1 MYYFLYWFEYR
12 MVNNKNENIYNIYL
26 KKSHLQIKVKNKP
39 TIMSFY
45 TNTQLTS
52 AKDIDV
58 NNIVFDKASIGSVPN
73 STMTFRRINLGYKN
87 SDGTIG
93 ECIIP
98 TEKLFSFGVQENKDM
113 ATGRINGYQ
122 MPLIMWSRNG
132 ATDDEK
138 LFTDVFDSIV
148 EYVKKWIVSDEGK
161 DETENYEIEIS
172 DLKKLNPMYIK
183 KEKGKPVEGASPTL
197 YCKLIHSKKD
207 DKILTEF
214 YDKDGVELDARGDLM
229 NKMCDVNAAIKFES
243 VFVGNKISL
252 QIKLYEAEVHLRENG
267 GGSKRLLTTKPRIV
281 KAVAPVEETKQESDK
296 DSDDDDDEEVIEKTE
311 ENNDIQLSDDSD
323 DDEVSPEPAK
333 EEKPK
338 KRVVRRG
345 KK

>member
-1 MYYFLYWFEYR
+1 
-12 MVNNKNENIYNIYL
+12 
-26 KKSHLQIKVKNKP
+26 
-39 TIMSFY
+39 MSFY
-45 TNTQLTS
+45 TNTQLNS

-73 STMTFRRINLGYKN
+73 STMAFRRINIGYKN

-93 ECIIP
+93 EFIIP

-122 MPLIMWSRNG
+122 MPLVMWSRNG

-138 LFTDVFDSIV
+138 TFTDTFDTIV

-214 YDKDGVELDARGDLM
+214 YDKEGVELDARGDLM

-252 QIKLYEAEVHLRENG
+252 QIKLYEGEVHLRESG
-267 GGSKRLLTTKPRIV
+267 GGSRRLLTTKPRIV
-281 KAVAPVEETKQESDK
+281 KAVKPVVNEEKETDVES
-296 DSDDDDDEEVIEKTE
+296 SSEEDEKTE
-311 ENNDIQLSDDSD
+311 KKDDIQLSDSD
-323 DDEVSPEPAK
+323 ESESEEESPVPVKVAE
-333 EEKPK
+333 PK
-338 KRVVRRG
+338 KRVIRRV